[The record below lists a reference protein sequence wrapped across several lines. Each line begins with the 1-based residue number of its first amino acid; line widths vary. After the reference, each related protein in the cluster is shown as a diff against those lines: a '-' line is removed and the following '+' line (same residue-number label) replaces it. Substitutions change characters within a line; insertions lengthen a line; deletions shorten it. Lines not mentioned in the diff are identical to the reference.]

1 MARVSFVEKEQAH
14 PFIREV
20 YQRQEEQNA
29 QVLNLLKVMAHCPW
43 IGRNFM
49 RLGNS
54 ILKGEELP
62 ARLRELAILC
72 VGKLLQAEY
81 EFTHHIPLALQ
92 AGVKKEQIDQLSNWT
107 STRVFNREEQAVLR
121 YAEELTKNVRVSD
134 AAFEELR
141 NLFSECSIVELT
153 AVIGYYNMACRI
165 LVGLQIEL
173 ENE

>member
-1 MARVSFVEKEQAH
+1 VARVSFIEKEQAH
-14 PFIREV
+14 PFIKEV
-20 YQRQEEQNA
+20 YQRREEQNA
-29 QVLNLLKVMAHCPW
+29 RVSNLLKVMAHCPW

-54 ILKGEELP
+54 VLRGEELP

-92 AGVKKEQIDQLSNWT
+92 AGVNKEQIDQLSNWA
-107 STRVFNREEQAVLR
+107 SSRVFNREEQAVLR
-121 YAEELTKNVRVSD
+121 YAEELTENVTVSD
-134 AAFEELR
+134 NTFKELR
-141 NLFSECSIVELT
+141 NLFSERSIVELT
-153 AVIGYYNMACRI
+153 AAISYYNMACRI

>member
-1 MARVSFVEKEQAH
+1 MARVSFLEKEQTH
-14 PFIREV
+14 PIIKEV
-20 YQRQEEQNA
+20 YQRREEQNA

-54 ILKGEELP
+54 ILRGEELP

-92 AGVKKEQIDQLSNWT
+92 AGVNKAQVDQLSNWA
-107 STRVFNREEQAVLR
+107 SARVFNKEEQAVLR
-121 YAEELTKNVRVSD
+121 YAEELTENIRVSND
-134 AAFEELR
+134 TFEELR
-141 NLFSECSIVELT
+141 NLFSERCIVELT
-153 AVIGYYNMACRI
+153 AAISYYNMACRI
-165 LVGLQIEL
+165 IVGLQIEL

>member
-1 MARVSFVEKEQAH
+1 MARISFVQKEQAH

-43 IGRNFM
+43 IARNFM

-62 ARLRELAILC
+62 ARLRELSILC

-92 AGVKKEQIDQLSNWT
+92 AGVNKEQIEQLSNWA
-107 STRVFNREEQAVLR
+107 SAKVFNREEQAILR
-121 YAEELTKNVRVSD
+121 YAEELTKNVRVSN
-134 AAFEELR
+134 AAFEELQ

>member
-1 MARVSFVEKEQAH
+1 VARVSFVEKEQAH

-29 QVLNLLKVMAHCPW
+29 QILNLLKVMAHCPW

-141 NLFSECSIVELT
+141 KLFSECSIVELT

-165 LVGLQIEL
+165 LVSLQIEL

>member
-1 MARVSFVEKEQAH
+1 MARVSFLEKEQTH
-14 PFIREV
+14 PIIKEV
-20 YQRQEEQNA
+20 YQRREDQNS

-43 IGRNFM
+43 IARNFM

-54 ILKGEELP
+54 ILRGEELP

-92 AGVKKEQIDQLSNWT
+92 AGVNKEQIDQLSSWA
-107 STRVFNREEQAVLR
+107 SVEVFNREEQVVLR
-121 YAEELTKNVRVSD
+121 YAEELTNNVRVSD
-134 AAFEELR
+134 STFEELR
-141 NLFSECSIVELT
+141 NFFSARCIVELT
-153 AVIGYYNMACRI
+153 AIIGYYNMACRI

>member
-1 MARVSFVEKEQAH
+1 MARVSFLEKEQTH
-14 PFIREV
+14 PIIGEV
-20 YQRQEEQNA
+20 YQRREEQNA

-54 ILKGEELP
+54 ILRGEELP

-72 VGKLLQAEY
+72 IGKLLQAEY
-81 EFTHHIPLALQ
+81 EFTHHIPLAQQ
-92 AGVKKEQIDQLSNWT
+92 AGVRKEQIDQLSNWA
-107 STRVFNREEQAVLR
+107 SAGVFNREEQAVLR
-121 YAEELTKNVRVSD
+121 YAEELTKNVRVSN
-134 AAFEELR
+134 ATFEELR
-141 NLFSECSIVELT
+141 NLFSECCIVELT
-153 AVIGYYNMACRI
+153 AIIGYYNMVCRI

>member
-14 PFIREV
+14 PFIKEL
-20 YQRQEEQNA
+20 YQRREDQNA

-62 ARLRELAILC
+62 VKLRELAILR

-81 EFTHHIPLALQ
+81 EFTHHVPLALQ
-92 AGVKKEQIDQLSNWT
+92 AGVNQEQIDQLSNWA
-107 STRVFNREEQAVLR
+107 SARVFNREEQAVLR

-134 AAFEELR
+134 DTFKELR
-141 NLFSECSIVELT
+141 NLFSERCIIELT
-153 AVIGYYNMACRI
+153 TAIGYYNMACRI

>member
-14 PFIREV
+14 PFIKEV
-20 YQRQEEQNA
+20 YQSQEEQNA

-54 ILKGEELP
+54 ILRGEELP

-72 VGKLLQAEY
+72 VGKLLKAEY

-92 AGVKKEQIDQLSNWT
+92 AGVNKEQIDQLAKCASAK
-107 STRVFNREEQAVLR
+107 VFNKEEQAVLR
-121 YAEELTKNVRVSD
+121 YAEELTKNVSVSD
-134 AAFEELR
+134 DTFEELR
-141 NLFSECSIVELT
+141 NLFSERSIVELT
-153 AVIGYYNMACRI
+153 AAIGYYNMACRI
-165 LVGLQIEL
+165 LVGLQIEF
-173 ENE
+173 ED